1 MAVKAGEQ
9 TISAFDPK
17 AVEEIYLPKYDQ
29 LASTMDVSQIAEE
42 ANRLFARAQSR
53 EKSLR
58 DNLMKTRSAYVTKYN
73 LSYDTT
79 DESSN
84 ETFDKE
90 LNSLSNVLLPQY
102 TEKIAQAHA
111 NAIKEFK
118 DDFIYKLRSLI
129 TTVQSQIKELNDA
142 LSDVRFGR
150 DRYRFTVEPN
160 KDYIDYYNM
169 MMDPLLLSAGDAED
183 VLWKVQGFDESIVL
197 FDFRRSGFNFYQ

>member
-17 AVEEIYLPKYDQ
+17 AVEETYLPRYDE

-42 ANRLFARAQSR
+42 ANRLFARAQSKQ
-53 EKSLR
+53 KSLR

-90 LNSLSNVLLPQY
+90 LDSLSNVLLPQY

-111 NAIKEFK
+111 MLLRNSKMTS
-118 DDFIYKLRSLI
+118 FIS
-129 TTVQSQIKELNDA
+129 
-142 LSDVRFGR
+142 
-150 DRYRFTVEPN
+150 
-160 KDYIDYYNM
+160 
-169 MMDPLLLSAGDAED
+169 
-183 VLWKVQGFDESIVL
+183 
-197 FDFRRSGFNFYQ
+197 